1 MSFSKHLNYHVSHN
15 VANDLGQLL
24 SYNRYNL
31 KEPFKITLCGVDYDH
46 HLWKALS
53 SNFPSTLGLTNHTEV
68 SYLDLCSRR
77 KLIYITCM
85 ENRSFLEYDPE
96 AHYVMAAISERDI
109 QNDFLTPQ
117 LKKLNV
123 KLQGIP
129 IDQHILWNEGSKRLN
144 LNTKIRILNDI
155 RNNKSWKETL
165 LDNISNKSFK
175 TNEQIIQ
182 EDLYRSQQLQELK
195 KKKKKRKHNSNT

>member
-1 MSFSKHLNYHVSHN
+1 MSFSKHLSYHLSYY

-31 KEPFKITLCGVDYDH
+31 NEPFKITLCGVDYDH

-53 SNFPSTLGLTNHTEV
+53 STFSSTLELTNHTEV

-85 ENRSFLEYDPE
+85 ENSSFLEYDPE
-96 AHYVMAAISERDI
+96 ANYVMAAISERDI
-109 QNDFLTPQ
+109 QNDFLIPQ
-117 LKKLNV
+117 LKKLKV
-123 KLQGIP
+123 KRQGIP
-129 IDQHILWNEGSKRLN
+129 IDQHVLWNVGSKRLN

-175 TNEQIIQ
+175 TKEQICQ
-182 EDLYRSQQLQELK
+182 EDLYRSQQLQEEK